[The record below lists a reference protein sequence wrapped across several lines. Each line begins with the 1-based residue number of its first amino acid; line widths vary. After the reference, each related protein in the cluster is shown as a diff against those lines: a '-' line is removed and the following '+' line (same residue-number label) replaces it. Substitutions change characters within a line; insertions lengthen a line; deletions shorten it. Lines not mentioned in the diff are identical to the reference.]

1 MVTSLRSEDPGPEGQ
16 KRHRTGYFVA
26 GERVWKR
33 IEIEFSAG
41 ATAEWLSVKYGP
53 AVRTIGARAKEGGWR
68 KKDVAL
74 KADAAWDEV
83 QDEEQLAEETRAAVR
98 EASDHAATRRAAVKA
113 AIREAGEGDLEEV
126 DLGRAVRAAQAKAVA
141 AMEAGEPKAAQEFLK
156 LARML
161 EGEGDGEG
169 TGVERVSPQDEA
181 ALAYVLE
188 KLGYAE

>member
-1 MVTSLRSEDPGPEGQ
+1 MVASHRGEDPGPEGQ

-53 AVRTIGARAKEGGWR
+53 AVRTIGARAKAGGWR
-68 KKDVAL
+68 KKDIAL

-83 QDEEQLAEETRAAVR
+83 EDEERLAAATRAAVR
-98 EASDHAATRRAAVKA
+98 EAADRREAVKA
-113 AIREAGEGDLEEV
+113 AIREAGEGDLAEEV
-126 DLGRAVRAAQAKAVA
+126 DPGRAVRAARARAVA
-141 AMEAGEPKAAQEFLK
+141 AMEEGEPRLAQEFLK

-161 EGEGDGEG
+161 EGDEAEDGDEAAAPGG
-169 TGVERVSPQDEA
+169 RTPQQEA
-181 ALAYVLE
+181 ALAAILAR
-188 KLGYAE
+188 LGVEG

>member
-1 MVTSLRSEDPGPEGQ
+1 MVTSLRGEDPGPEGR

-74 KADAAWDEV
+74 KADAAWDEM
-83 QDEEQLAEETRAAVR
+83 QDEARLAEETRAAVR
-98 EASDHAATRRAAVKA
+98 EASDHAAARRAAVKA
-113 AIREAGEGDLEEV
+113 AIREAGEGDLDEV

-161 EGEGDGEG
+161 EGEGDEA
-169 TGVERVSPQDEA
+169 GVEQVSPQDEA

-188 KLGYAE
+188 KLGYGA

>member
-1 MVTSLRSEDPGPEGQ
+1 MVASHRSEDPGPEGR

-53 AVRTIGARAKEGGWR
+53 AVRTIGARAKDGGWR
-68 KKDVAL
+68 KKDIAL

-83 QDEEQLAEETRAAVR
+83 QDEERLAEETRAAVR
-98 EASDHAATRRAAVKA
+98 AAAANAAMGRDAVKA
-113 AIREAGEGDLEEV
+113 AIRDAGEGDLAEV
-126 DLGRAVRAAQAKAVA
+126 DLERAVLAAQAKAVA
-141 AMEAGEPKAAQEFLK
+141 AMEAGEPRVAQEFLK

-161 EGEGDGEG
+161 EGDGDGEG
-169 TGVERVSPQDEA
+169 YAEPSPQDAA

-188 KLGYAE
+188 RLEAEG